1 VIFIGELMKQAE
13 RYLAEG
19 VHPRVLCDGFDVAQ
33 KESAAFLEDFKARRR
48 PAPPTCPRPAPAPS
62 LAPAAA
68 LPTALGRRDV
78 RAMLGGAQRAQARR
92 RPLTATPA
100 GLRRRGRGRS
110 TARL

>member
-48 PAPPTCPRPAPAPS
+48 PAAPPAPAP
-62 LAPAAA
+62 P
-68 LPTALGRRDV
+68 PR
-78 RAMLGGAQRAQARR
+78 RAQPRR
-92 RPLTATPA
+92 LRFQPPWRDGTCAPPPLVLSGHAASLTPY
-100 GLRRRGRGRS
+100 
-110 TARL
+110 